1 MLFIGSDFFAKLPN
15 ITPVDRLRIEVP
27 LWKKV
32 EHEFDAAI
40 TSDNVDL
47 AFQIWSSTAEQVL
60 IQLSVNQGHIV
71 SRKQI
76 GRGSVPKVIQQPL
89 EAAIA
94 HPETG
99 AATHRMSA
107 LLKLQRRIKQLGK
120 NFTYAPLRI
129 FGSPSVDFSRT
140 AFKKQLAQVDV

>member
-60 IQLSVNQGHIV
+60 IQL
-71 SRKQI
+71 
-76 GRGSVPKVIQQPL
+76 
-89 EAAIA
+89 
-94 HPETG
+94 
-99 AATHRMSA
+99 
-107 LLKLQRRIKQLGK
+107 
-120 NFTYAPLRI
+120 
-129 FGSPSVDFSRT
+129 
-140 AFKKQLAQVDV
+140 